1 MRRLVRFFFF
11 FGIVWV
17 LFSGYALADVLG
29 QNQAFFIDK
38 NYDNRGQ
45 TNLSATLRFSSN
57 RAYFYVED
65 NYWNNLAQDAKDRIS
80 NKINSLEQEFDNRIY
95 PMETSFF
102 GSEPNPGIDNDP
114 KLTILLTP
122 LRENVGGYFDTTNEY
137 NQKDASGSNQR
148 EMLYVNLAMFNDA
161 EPKRIYTFIAHEFQH
176 LITFNQKDILQKV
189 TDDIWTNEMRS
200 EYAITLLG
208 YNNPFEGSNLQ
219 QRLSSF
225 LANPQDSMTEW
236 KNLDSDY
243 GSVNLFGEY
252 LAEHWS
258 PQVIADTLKVEG
270 VGMGSV
276 DAALARNGFSEKF
289 IDIFRSWL
297 AANIINNAGLNQK
310 LGYTR
315 DGLKNFHVNPTKLLS
330 GLDDYNTFAV
340 GDLIKDW
347 QGNWY
352 DIANFTTGQ
361 KPVLKIVFSS
371 QSLTSFSIVYAVFRT
386 NGIGSAAFF
395 DPSQS
400 ANSIYINGIGNDV
413 NRVVVMPFK
422 KDRISGFGSNET
434 PVGLAFTIDR
444 ASVVPS
450 EANVMPSPI
459 SDALPSLTPQATL
472 PIPTPSPAASQHITP
487 GTFGL
492 TDGDLIRAE
501 GDINVYIVNK
511 FGYKRLILSPT
522 VCSFYGN
529 LGRDCR
535 LAKIKL
541 VSSATRDAFKTS
553 WFVKNA
559 STRDGRVYNMVPEGN
574 DFAILHHLNMSGD
587 SFIQE
592 GGDFR
597 SVFSINSLEQNFY
610 RRGIDFRLLSQAPNF

>member
-1 MRRLVRFFFF
+1 MRRLVKFFFF
-11 FGIVWV
+11 FGAVWI
-17 LFSGYALADVLG
+17 LFAAQARADVLG

-38 NYDNRGQ
+38 NYDSRGN

-57 RAYFYVED
+57 RAYFYVEN
-65 NYWNNLAQDAKDRIS
+65 NYWDNLAQDARDRIS
-80 NKINSLEQEFDNRIY
+80 NKINLLEQEFDNRIY

-114 KLTILLTP
+114 RLTILLTP

-137 NQKDASGSNQR
+137 IQKDTPDSNQR

-176 LITFNQKDILQKV
+176 LITFNQKDILQKA

-208 YNNPFEGSNLQ
+208 YNDPFEGSNLQ

-258 PQVIADTLKVEG
+258 SQVIADTLKVGG
-270 VGMGSV
+270 VGIGSI
-276 DAALARNGFSEKF
+276 DAALARNGFDEKF
-289 IDIFRSWL
+289 IDVFRSWL
-297 AANIINNAGLNQK
+297 AANIINNTGLSQK

-371 QSLTSFSIVYAVFRT
+371 RSLTSFSIVYAVFRN
-386 NGIGSAAFF
+386 NGIGSMAFF
-395 DPSQS
+395 DPNQN
-400 ANSIYINGIGNDV
+400 ANSIYVNGIGNDV
-413 NRVVVMPFK
+413 NRVVIMPFK
-422 KDRISGFGSNET
+422 KDRVSGFGNNET
-434 PVGLAFTIDR
+434 LVSLAFTIDR
-444 ASVVPS
+444 VSAVPS
-450 EANVMPSPI
+450 ETNVVPSPI
-459 SDALPSLTPQATL
+459 SDTLPSPTPQVTL
-472 PIPTPSPAASQHITP
+472 PTPTPSTSKPITP
-487 GTFGL
+487 EMFGL
-492 TDGDLIRAE
+492 MDGDFIRVE
-501 GDINVYIVNK
+501 GDINVYIING

-522 VCSFYGN
+522 VCSFYSN

-541 VSSATRDAFKTS
+541 VSPITRDVFKTS

-559 STRDGRVYNMVPEGN
+559 SPRDGRVYDMVPEGN

-587 SFIQE
+587 NFIQE

-610 RRGIDFRLLSQAPNF
+610 RRGIDFYSLAQAPNF